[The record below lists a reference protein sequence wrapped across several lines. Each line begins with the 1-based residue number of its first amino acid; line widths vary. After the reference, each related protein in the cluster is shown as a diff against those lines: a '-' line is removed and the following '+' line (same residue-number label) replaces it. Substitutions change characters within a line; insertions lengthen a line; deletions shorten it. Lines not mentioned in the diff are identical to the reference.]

1 MNCTKTRTMSRMLCN
16 IWFGMLGGLI
26 VYSFT
31 FLLDLA
37 WFNWINYFPCIWLPS
52 LPIESHQ
59 EWVWYFLLDHL
70 TLLHYFTCTDAI
82 RAAKVLSPVGFFLC
96 VPAIYTCFL
105 ILVKAFHWQPC
116 SKRYM
121 EKYTSATGCMERA
134 ENQNISH
141 LNLTG
146 KYLSF

>member
-1 MNCTKTRTMSRMLCN
+1 MHCTKTRTMSRMLCN
-16 IWFGMLGGLI
+16 FWFGVLGGLI
-26 VYSFT
+26 VYSFI

-37 WFNWINYFPCIWLPS
+37 WFNWINFFPCIWLPS

-59 EWVWYFLLDHL
+59 EWYFLLDHL
-70 TLLHYFTCTDAI
+70 TILHYFTCTDAV
-82 RAAKVLSPVGFFLC
+82 RAANVLSLVGVFFMC
-96 VPAIYTCFL
+96 ACRIYLFSHPS
-105 ILVKAFHWQPC
+105 VKAFNWQPC
-116 SKRYM
+116 SKKYM

-146 KYLSF
+146 QYLSF